1 MKSTSVLSALALSF
15 VLAAVSG
22 SAAVAQE
29 YITTQSVELNQAI
42 ARAEAAK
49 TIADSNDSVR
59 GQQISKYIGEIL
71 AQAKSNNYKNADDL
85 TRVLNDA
92 ATATPLLLGTNQTTA
107 KAAETTTS
115 VRTSGNTAPIN
126 APATVSEPA
135 LTADTNEEVA
145 VLSMGEDAVAE
156 KETVAVTP
164 VAKNSGVAIRVE
176 VKAQP
181 EVEVSTA
188 NPEENTVVLANAH
201 VESTVNNI
209 NSTPEASEVPNTG
222 ETKNPVGKFVATAVA
237 AIVAM
242 GGAVLIVKRMKK
254 NA

>member
-1 MKSTSVLSALALSF
+1 M
-15 VLAAVSG
+15 
-22 SAAVAQE
+22 
-29 YITTQSVELNQAI
+29 
-42 ARAEAAK
+42 
-49 TIADSNDSVR
+49 ADSNDSVR

-107 KAAETTTS
+107 KAAETTS
-115 VRTSGNTAPIN
+115 VRTSGNTAPVN
-126 APATVSEPA
+126 SPAAASEPV
-135 LTADTNEEVA
+135 LDTDANEEIA
-145 VLSMGEDAVAE
+145 VLSMDEDTVVE
-156 KETVAVTP
+156 KETVAVAS

-181 EVEVSTA
+181 EMEVSTA

-209 NSTPEASEVPNTG
+209 NSTPEASEIPNTG